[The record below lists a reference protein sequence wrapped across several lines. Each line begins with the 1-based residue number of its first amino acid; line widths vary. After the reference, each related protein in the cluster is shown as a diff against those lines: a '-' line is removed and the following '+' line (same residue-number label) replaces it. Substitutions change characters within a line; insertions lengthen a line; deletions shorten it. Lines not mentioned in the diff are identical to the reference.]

1 MSESVTPVKAGSSA
15 FEFFRATL
23 NTAGLTIVRLLTGWA
38 RAKVTSLLLGTAGIG
53 ILAQANQILLLG
65 TSFGS
70 LGLVNGLINRLSF
83 NYANNDDKKTK
94 QLFSTIFT
102 AQLIAI
108 VVLMTI
114 GIIGAR
120 PLAAYFF
127 GSAENS
133 NYFIITLLAIPF
145 SVVSTNFIEAIFFAR
160 NRYDIYTKAG
170 IWATLLGQL
179 TVIVLTY
186 YFGLTGAFF
195 GILASSVLLFLFYIL
210 YLNKVETFK
219 NVFSFGIEKSNFK
232 DATSHG
238 FVNLTYG
245 ALVPLASLVIRTFL
259 IDDSGVSAN
268 GIYQVPIAL
277 TAYYTPFITN
287 GLWARLYPKVSAV
300 KDPKEVDGE
309 ITASVR
315 QSILVVTTFVL
326 LLLVYPE
333 ALVLIS
339 YSSDFLPSVEVMP
352 FQFAGD
358 LGYFVLFNVG
368 VFALAL
374 NRLRVY
380 FGFWFIYY
388 AALILASYLLI
399 PGFGV
404 KGAALAY
411 LICAS
416 AVGTFAMIWL
426 VKSTGLETM
435 RSIICCFVLG
445 GILIA
450 AQCSIFSLSTNI
462 WLRLPIPGIWMI
474 VIAAKFLGMSSIRRA
489 RDIIRKRLGR

>member
-23 NTAGLTIVRLLTGWA
+23 NTAGCTIVRLLTGWA

-65 TSFGS
+65 TSLGS

-83 NYANNDDKKTK
+83 NYANNEDKKTK
-94 QLFSTIFT
+94 RLFSTIFT
-102 AQLIAI
+102 AQMIAL
-108 VVLMTI
+108 VVLMTV
-114 GIIGAR
+114 GIIGSR

-127 GSAENS
+127 GSAEYA
-133 NYFIITLLAIPF
+133 NYFIIVLLAVPF
-145 SVVSTNFIEAIFFAR
+145 SVVSANFIEAIFYAR
-160 NRYDIYTKAG
+160 HRYDIYTKAG

-300 KDPKEVDGE
+300 KDPKEVDGD
-309 ITASVR
+309 ITA
-315 QSILVVTTFVL
+315 
-326 LLLVYPE
+326 
-333 ALVLIS
+333 
-339 YSSDFLPSVEVMP
+339 
-352 FQFAGD
+352 
-358 LGYFVLFNVG
+358 
-368 VFALAL
+368 
-374 NRLRVY
+374 
-380 FGFWFIYY
+380 
-388 AALILASYLLI
+388 
-399 PGFGV
+399 
-404 KGAALAY
+404 
-411 LICAS
+411 
-416 AVGTFAMIWL
+416 
-426 VKSTGLETM
+426 
-435 RSIICCFVLG
+435 
-445 GILIA
+445 
-450 AQCSIFSLSTNI
+450 
-462 WLRLPIPGIWMI
+462 
-474 VIAAKFLGMSSIRRA
+474 
-489 RDIIRKRLGR
+489 